1 MSDIDLETI
10 NQAVAIS
17 GLQGFT
23 GNYTE
28 LGGGEVNDTFLLD
41 CGDNKAVLRVTRY
54 QDVINLEKEARTLQ
68 LLDLKNVPKL
78 LFHDESSRIMGRAW
92 ILESYVE
99 GTTPQTLT
107 VAQYDNLG
115 ALLAKIHEVKHES
128 QQSFDLWADFLYAAK
143 RFGSE
148 ERLLDHPN
156 QQMKNLITRAKPY
169 LIEQTARFGNVRE
182 SLVHGD
188 VTPSNILVTGDS
200 AGLID
205 WEFSRFKDPMSDFST
220 AFYEDME
227 FNRGKW
233 RVRITSEQKTALY
246 KGYQAAGGVIDEDR
260 IAMWMNLDKL
270 GAAVYLWWLLNESGR
285 DYPAE
290 QATQYQYDLDKLMA
304 SLDRNLPR

>member
-1 MSDIDLETI
+1 MSNISLETI
-10 NQAVAIS
+10 KQAVSIS

-23 GNYTE
+23 GNYVE

-41 CGDNKAVLRVTRY
+41 CGQDKVVLRVTRY
-54 QDVINLEKEARTLQ
+54 HDVINLEKEARTLQ
-68 LLDLKNVPKL
+68 LLHLENVPRL
-78 LFHDESSRIMGRAW
+78 LYHDESSRIMGRAW
-92 ILESYVE
+92 ILESYVQ
-99 GTTPQTLT
+99 GTMPQTLT
-107 VAQYDNLG
+107 TTQYESLG
-115 ALLAKIHEVKHES
+115 GLLAKIHETKHEN

-148 ERLLDHPN
+148 DRLLSHSN
-156 QQMKNLITRAKPY
+156 QQMKDLILRAKPY
-169 LIEQTARFGNVRE
+169 LTEQTTRFSPVRE

-188 VTPSNILVTGDS
+188 VTPSNILVDGDTV
-200 AGLID
+200 GLID

-233 RVRITSEQKTALY
+233 RVQITPEQKAVLY
-246 KGYQAAGGVIDEDR
+246 KGYRVAGGDIDEDR

-290 QATQYQYDLDKLMA
+290 QASQYQYDLDNLMA

>member
-1 MSDIDLETI
+1 MSDIGFETI
-10 NQAVAIS
+10 NQAVEIS

-41 CGDNKAVLRVTRY
+41 CGETKAVLRVTRY
-54 QDVINLEKEARTLQ
+54 HDVINLEKEAKTLQ
-68 LLDLKNVPKL
+68 LLDLENVPRL
-78 LFHDESSRIMGRAW
+78 LFHDEASRIMGRAW

-107 VAQYDNLG
+107 TAQYAHLG
-115 ALLAKIHEVKHES
+115 ALLAKVHEVKHVN

-148 ERLLDHPN
+148 KRLLDHPN

-169 LIEQTARFGNVRE
+169 LIEQTARFGNVQE

-188 VTPSNILVTGDS
+188 VTPSNILVNGDS
-200 AGLID
+200 VGLID

-227 FNRGKW
+227 FNHGKW
-233 RVRITSEQKTALY
+233 RVHITQEQKDSLY
-246 KGYQAAGGVIDEDR
+246 EGYQAAGGSIDEDR
-260 IAMWMNLDKL
+260 IEMWMNLDKL

-285 DYPAE
+285 DYPAN
-290 QATQYQYDLDKLMA
+290 QAAQYQLDLDNLLA
-304 SLDRNLPR
+304 SLGRNLPQ